1 MSWPLN
7 FRLTDSEVQ
16 VCVGR
21 WVVRRV
27 ALSDIREASVATGLR
42 VPLWNEH

>member
-1 MSWPLN
+1 MSWPFN

-16 VCVGR
+16 VRMGL

-27 ALSDIREASVATGLR
+27 ALPDIREASVATRLR
-42 VPLWNEH
+42 MPL